1 MSTVNFVHAAAR
13 QGFQS
18 GADAYERGRPGY
30 PAAAVEFLQQTFHIS
45 SATTVVDL
53 AAGTGKFTRQLQD
66 LGCQLLAIEPVEG
79 MRQKFEAL
87 LPKVPILDGTAES
100 IPLDAASVDVI
111 TVAQA
116 FHWFQGE
123 AALAEIHRVL
133 KPGGYLGILWN
144 VRDESADWVAQISE
158 IITPYEG
165 DAPRYRTDQW
175 RTAFEQTDLFTPLET
190 QTFSHVHQYDLD
202 AAIDRVASISFIA
215 ALDAQTQQT
224 VLQQVRELLERHPQT
239 CDRPLIEH
247 PYRTEIFW
255 CTKKS

>member
-1 MSTVNFVHAAAR
+1 MSTANFVHDAAR
-13 QGFQS
+13 QGFQA

-30 PAAAVEFLQQTFHIS
+30 PAAAIEFLQQTLNIS

-53 AAGTGKFTRQLQD
+53 AAGTGKFTRQLAD
-66 LGCQLLAIEPVEG
+66 LGCQIVAIEPVEG
-79 MRQKFEAL
+79 MRQKFQVL
-87 LPKVPILDGTAES
+87 LPNIPILDGTAES
-100 IPLDAASVDVI
+100 MPLDAGSVDVV

-123 AALAEIHRVL
+123 AAIAEIHRVL

-144 VRDESADWVAQISE
+144 VRDESVDWVAQISE

-165 DAPRYRTDQW
+165 DAPRYRTGHW
-175 RTAFEQTDLFTPLET
+175 RTAFEQTNLFTPLET
-190 QTFSHVHQYDLD
+190 QVFSYVHQYDLD

-239 CDRPLIEH
+239 CDRPIIEH
-247 PYRTEIFW
+247 PYRTEVFW
-255 CTKKS
+255 CTRKN

>member
-1 MSTVNFVHAAAR
+1 MTTANSVHAAAR
-13 QGFQS
+13 QGFQI

-30 PAAAVEFLQQTFHIS
+30 PAAAIEFLQQTLNLS

-66 LGCQLLAIEPVEG
+66 LGCQVVAIEPVEG

-87 LPKVPILDGTAES
+87 LPNIPVLNGTAES
-100 IPLDAASVDVI
+100 IPLDAASTDVV

-133 KPGGYLGILWN
+133 KPGGYLGLIWN
-144 VRDESADWVAQISE
+144 VRDESVDWVAQISA
-158 IITPYEG
+158 IITPHEG
-165 DAPRYRTDQW
+165 DAPRYRTGQW

-190 QTFSHVHQYDLD
+190 QIFSYAHQYDLD

-215 ALDAQTQQT
+215 ALNAQTQQT
-224 VLQQVRELLERHPQT
+224 VLRQVRELLEHHPQT
-239 CDRPLIEH
+239 RDRPIIEH
-247 PYRTEIFW
+247 PYRTEVFW
-255 CTKKS
+255 CTRKS

>member
-1 MSTVNFVHAAAR
+1 MNTNFVHTAAR
-13 QGFQS
+13 QGFQV

-30 PAAAVEFLQQTFHIS
+30 PAAAVEFLRQTFNIS

-53 AAGTGKFTRQLQD
+53 AAGTGKFTRRLAD
-66 LGCQLLAIEPVEG
+66 LGCQIIAIEPVEG
-79 MRQKFEAL
+79 MRQKFQTL
-87 LPKVPILDGTAES
+87 LPNIPILEGTAES
-100 IPLDAASVDVI
+100 IPLDAASVDII

-123 AALAEIHRVL
+123 TALTEIHRVL

-165 DAPRYRTDQW
+165 DAPRYRTGDW

-190 QTFSHVHQYDLD
+190 QTFSYVHQYDLD
-202 AAIDRVASISFIA
+202 TAIDRVASISFIA

-224 VLQQVRELLERHPQT
+224 VLQQVRELLEQHPQT
-239 CDRPLIEH
+239 RDRPIIEH
-247 PYRTEIFW
+247 PYRTEVFW
-255 CTKKS
+255 CTKKN